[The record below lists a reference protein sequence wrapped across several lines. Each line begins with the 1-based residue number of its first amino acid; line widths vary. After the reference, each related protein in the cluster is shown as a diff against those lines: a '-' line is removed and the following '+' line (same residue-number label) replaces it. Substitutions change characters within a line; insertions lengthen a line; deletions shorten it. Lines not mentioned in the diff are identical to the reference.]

1 MWEFVVALTY
11 DVVLFL
17 FFFLF
22 LTLSFYLCPF
32 LDYVAKKFFYQNYF
46 KSSLEKDASFFFFFN
61 CFLKLSLFRVTLQS
75 GGAWLI
81 RLQRRTQQMTSHSHG
96 RGRKLCVCIAH
107 PKASASPFDTS
118 LCTRRSQRCTTFR

>member
-17 FFFLF
+17 FFF

-46 KSSLEKDASFFFFFN
+46 KSSLEKDASFFFFF
-61 CFLKLSLFRVTLQS
+61 
-75 GGAWLI
+75 LI
-81 RLQRRTQQMTSHSHG
+81 
-96 RGRKLCVCIAH
+96 
-107 PKASASPFDTS
+107 AS
-118 LCTRRSQRCTTFR
+118 